1 MSSRIP
7 RPRLVTA
14 ILRRQGGGR
23 NMEARQAGADF
34 PMAAGWR
41 MAPLGA
47 WTAAALLLAASW
59 LVPGGAAL
67 WARLDTSL
75 HAALNG
81 TAQSGFMATLWAIG
95 CEPRFTA
102 FLILTILAS
111 WLVHLGRERGPGFAH
126 DLALGIVAVLLPLVL
141 LVAAAALAG
150 VQPSPAATLPGHI
163 AIGTAVPWSG
173 AGANAVTSFPAAHAV
188 FAGALTVT
196 LWLSFGRNFGLM
208 ALALMLLAAVPR
220 IAAGA
225 EWASAIMAGG
235 LGGAFVALALARGT
249 PVPYA
254 LYRLAHIPSRA
265 LVALWERVTDALS
278 TEGRENFHPAMQVL
292 RGMCIGAA
300 DLVPGVS
307 GGTMALILGI
317 YKRLIGAI
325 AHFDAVLL
333 GHLRRIEIV
342 AALRRIDILFL
353 VPVGIG
359 VLLALVIFSRVI
371 PLSLLV
377 AEFPE
382 AMFGFFFGL
391 IAASIVGLLS
401 HVELGGAKGLIWLAL
416 GAAFGLAA
424 ATLVP
429 VQTPDAGWF
438 IFVAGMAAIAAML
451 VPGISG
457 SFVLLILGKY
467 TDAIDALGRLDFS
480 FLLPLLG
487 GVVTGALVFSRAIS
501 WLLERFYRQTMLT
514 VIGILGGSLLAVWP
528 FKDRQYEMIAGK
540 ARMVSADPY
549 FPLGIDG
556 TVASGFAAIL
566 AGLLL
571 YRLLDRLAQ
580 HSDG

>member
-1 MSSRIP
+1 
-7 RPRLVTA
+7 
-14 ILRRQGGGR
+14 
-23 NMEARQAGADF
+23 MEARHKGSDF
-34 PMAAGWR
+34 PMATRWR
-41 MAPLGA
+41 VAPLLT

-59 LVPGGAAL
+59 IVPVAASL
-67 WARLDTSL
+67 WSRLDTGL

-81 TAQSGFMATLWAIG
+81 TAANSLMATVWAIG
-95 CEPRFTA
+95 CEPRFAA

-126 DLALGIVAVLLPLVL
+126 DLALGIVAALLPLIL
-141 LVAAAALAG
+141 LGLNATLVAG
-150 VQPSPAATLPGHI
+150 GQPSPAAAVPDHI
-163 AIGTAVPWSG
+163 AIGTAVPWSE
-173 AGANAVTSFPAAHAV
+173 AGTEAIASFPASHAV
-188 FAGALTVT
+188 FAGGLTVM
-196 LWLSFGRNFGLM
+196 LWLGFGRNFGLM
-208 ALALMLLAAVPR
+208 ALALLLLTALPR
-220 IAAGA
+220 VAAGA
-225 EWASAIMAGG
+225 EWASGSIAGG
-235 LGGAFVALALARGT
+235 LGGAFVALALATGT
-249 PVPYA
+249 PLPHA
-254 LYRLAHIPSRA
+254 LYRIAHIPSRA
-265 LVALWERVTDALS
+265 LVRQWERIVAALS
-278 TEGRENFHPAMQVL
+278 NEDRENFHPAKQVL

-325 AHFDAVLL
+325 AHFDAALL
-333 GHLRRIEIV
+333 GHLRRIEIA

-353 VPVGIG
+353 VPIGIG
-359 VLLALVIFSRVI
+359 VLLALIIFSRVI

-377 AEFPE
+377 TEFPE

-391 IAASIVGLLS
+391 IAASIAGLLS
-401 HVELGGAKGLIWLAL
+401 HVEIGGAKGLIWLAL
-416 GAAFGLAA
+416 GTAFGLAA

-429 VQTPDAGWF
+429 VQTPDASWF
-438 IFVAGMAAIAAML
+438 IFLAGMAAIAAML

-501 WLLERFYRQTMLT
+501 WLLDRFYRRTMLT
-514 VIGILGGSLLAVWP
+514 VTGILAGSLLAVWP
-528 FKDRQYEMIAGK
+528 FKDRQYETIGGK
-540 ARMVSADPY
+540 ERMVSADPY
-549 FPLGIDG
+549 FPLDLDL
-556 TVASGFAAIL
+556 TVAGGIAAIL
-566 AGLLL
+566 AGILL

>member
-1 MSSRIP
+1 MP
-7 RPRLVTA
+7 A
-14 ILRRQGGGR
+14 ILKTRGGEMVGDKRQSG
-23 NMEARQAGADF
+23 MDF
-34 PMAAGWR
+34 PMATGWR
-41 MAPLGA
+41 LTPFAV
-47 WTAAALLLAASW
+47 WAAGTLLLAATW
-59 LVPGGAAL
+59 IVPAGAAL
-67 WARLDTSL
+67 WSRLDASI

-81 TAQSGFMATLWAIG
+81 TARNEAMATLWAIG

-126 DLALGIVAVLLPLVL
+126 DLALGLAALFLPLML
-141 LVAAAALAG
+141 LALTAALA
-150 VQPSPAATLPGHI
+150 VEYPSPAAALPAHI
-163 AIGTAVPWSG
+163 DIGAAVPWFE
-173 AGANAVTSFPAAHAV
+173 AGAASLTRFPAGAAV

-196 LWLSFGRNFGLM
+196 LWLGFGRNFGLM
-208 ALALMLLAAVPR
+208 ALALLLLAALPR

-225 EWASAIMAGG
+225 EWASAVIAGG
-235 LGGAFVALALARGT
+235 LGGVLAALALARGT
-249 PVPYA
+249 PVPHA

-278 TEGRENFHPAMQVL
+278 TEGRENFHPAKQVL

-353 VPVGIG
+353 VPIGIG

-377 AEFPE
+377 TEFPE

-401 HVELGGAKGLIWLAL
+401 HVELGGAKGLVWLAL

-487 GVVTGALVFSRAIS
+487 GIVTGALVFSRAIS

-549 FPLGIDG
+549 FPLGLDV
-556 TVASGFAAIL
+556 TTASGFAAIL

>member
-1 MSSRIP
+1 M
-7 RPRLVTA
+7 
-14 ILRRQGGGR
+14 
-23 NMEARQAGADF
+23 
-34 PMAAGWR
+34 
-41 MAPLGA
+41 
-47 WTAAALLLAASW
+47 
-59 LVPGGAAL
+59 
-67 WARLDTSL
+67 
-75 HAALNG
+75 
-81 TAQSGFMATLWAIG
+81 
-95 CEPRFTA
+95 
-102 FLILTILAS
+102 
-111 WLVHLGRERGPGFAH
+111 
-126 DLALGIVAVLLPLVL
+126 
-141 LVAAAALAG
+141 
-150 VQPSPAATLPGHI
+150 
-163 AIGTAVPWSG
+163 
-173 AGANAVTSFPAAHAV
+173 
-188 FAGALTVT
+188 
-196 LWLSFGRNFGLM
+196 
-208 ALALMLLAAVPR
+208 
-220 IAAGA
+220 
-225 EWASAIMAGG
+225 
-235 LGGAFVALALARGT
+235 
-249 PVPYA
+249 
-254 LYRLAHIPSRA
+254 
-265 LVALWERVTDALS
+265 
-278 TEGRENFHPAMQVL
+278 
-292 RGMCIGAA
+292 
-300 DLVPGVS
+300 
-307 GGTMALILGI
+307 
-317 YKRLIGAI
+317 
-325 AHFDAVLL
+325 
-333 GHLRRIEIV
+333 
-342 AALRRIDILFL
+342 
-353 VPVGIG
+353 PVGIG

>member
-1 MSSRIP
+1 
-7 RPRLVTA
+7 
-14 ILRRQGGGR
+14 
-23 NMEARQAGADF
+23 MEARHKGMDF
-34 PMAAGWR
+34 PMATGWR
-41 MAPLGA
+41 PYPLLGWA
-47 WTAAALLLAASW
+47 SATLLLAVSW
-59 LVPGGAAL
+59 GLPATAAL
-67 WARLDTSL
+67 WAGLDTRL

-81 TAQSGFMATLWAIG
+81 TAGNAFMAKVWETG
-95 CEPRFTA
+95 CDPRFAA
-102 FLILTILAS
+102 FMILTVLAA

-126 DLALGIVAVLLPLVL
+126 DLALGIVAGLLPLVL
-141 LVAAAALAG
+141 LALNMLLASE
-150 VQPSPAATLPGHI
+150 QPAPAIALPNHI
-163 AIGTAVPWSG
+163 AIGPIMPSPESG
-173 AGANAVTSFPAAHAV
+173 AGATAAFPAGYAV
-188 FAGALTVT
+188 FTGALTAM
-196 LWLSFGRNFGLM
+196 LWRGFGRRFGL
-208 ALALMLLAAVPR
+208 LALGILLLIAAPR
-220 IAAGA
+220 IATGA
-225 EWASAIMAGG
+225 EWASGSITGG
-235 LGGAFVALALARGT
+235 LGGAFLSLAIVTGT
-249 PVPYA
+249 PIAHA
-254 LYRLAHIPSRA
+254 LYKLVHIPARA
-265 LVALWERVTDALS
+265 LVAIFERMVAALS
-278 TEGRENFHPAMQVL
+278 TEGRENFHPAKQVL

-325 AHFDAVLL
+325 AHFDAALL
-333 GHLRRIEIV
+333 GHLRRLEIV

-371 PLSLLV
+371 PLSHLV
-377 AEFPE
+377 TEFPE
-382 AMFGFFFGL
+382 VMFGFFFGL

-401 HVELGGAKGLIWLAL
+401 HVEVGGAPGLIWLAL

-438 IFVAGMAAIAAML
+438 IFLAGMAAIAAML

-480 FLLPLLG
+480 FLLPLIG

-501 WLLERFYRQTMLT
+501 WLLNRFYRSTMLT
-514 VIGILGGSLLAVWP
+514 VIGILAGSLLAMWP
-528 FKDRQYEMIAGK
+528 FKDRQFEMIAGK

-549 FPLGIDG
+549 LPLSFDL
-556 TVASGFAAIL
+556 TVAGGVAAMI
-566 AGLLL
+566 AGILL